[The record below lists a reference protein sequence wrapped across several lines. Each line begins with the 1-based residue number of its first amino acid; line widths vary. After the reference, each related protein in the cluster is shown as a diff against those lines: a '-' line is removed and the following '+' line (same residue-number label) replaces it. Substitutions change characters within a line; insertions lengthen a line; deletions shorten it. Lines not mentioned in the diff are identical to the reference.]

1 MDSIKIRRNIVKQ
14 ICCKNT
20 WQVNSCNNNASDTT
34 FMHKYEVILLKNVYA
49 Y

>member
-14 ICCKNT
+14 SKNT